1 MSAYVHLNWETLAV
15 CLMGSGRMDYGVF
28 TNRSQYVIWKD
39 EQSLNSYTW
48 VSVCRWFLWFVVTS
62 VYTIQAGRNKTQEH
76 GIDNGKVKFL
86 VNYNNINNIKTNS
99 DSQQSES
106 SFE

>member
-1 MSAYVHLNWETLAV
+1 
-15 CLMGSGRMDYGVF
+15 MDYGVF